1 MIKYSVEQLE
11 NYFKQKLQFRFL
23 LEILGAVIAIYL
35 ALSVNYLFLT
45 IAIFMF
51 VMAIFDVRLLTG
63 DATRILYKQK
73 LFQKYGTPQKI
84 SEKLLELEELKIFQN
99 HRLTISEYSIMLNN
113 KPETFTKLDDILIIW
128 PENITRTEQNKT
140 RNSGYR
146 LIWYNIYGEKQI
158 ITFPEQERRE
168 VEEIFSLLY
177 QNAKYAHFGQVDDL
191 NNYLCNRI
199 IPLPKHSL
207 DANSE
212 NISSKIKNIPEAK
225 VVSNNHH

>member
-1 MIKYSVEQLE
+1 MLSDAAGCSNLTCHG
-11 NYFKQKLQFRFL
+11 QKWL
-23 LEILGAVIAIYL
+23 L
-35 ALSVNYLFLT
+35 NDT
-45 IAIFMF
+45 I
-51 VMAIFDVRLLTG
+51 
-63 DATRILYKQK
+63 
-73 LFQKYGTPQKI
+73 
-84 SEKLLELEELKIFQN
+84 
-99 HRLTISEYSIMLNN
+99 
-113 KPETFTKLDDILIIW
+113 
-128 PENITRTEQNKT
+128 
-140 RNSGYR
+140 R

-158 ITFPEQERRE
+158 ITFSEQERRE